1 MIEQI
6 STRTVYQNAWM
17 TVREDEVRRASGE
30 AGLYAVV
37 DKPPSALVIPLD
49 RDGFWL
55 VEQYRYPAGQRSWE
69 FPMGTL
75 PDRAD
80 GDPLDVARSELGQET
95 GLAAGRLRHI
105 GRFFHAPGQMSQA
118 CNVFL
123 ATELTPDPHAAAPDP
138 EEEDLI
144 VRWFTR
150 KDVEEMLRSGV
161 IVDATTIAAYGLLL
175 LSGEYDSPDCHTGNL

>member
-6 STRTVYQNAWM
+6 SSRTVYQNAWM
-17 TVREDEVRRASGE
+17 TVREDAIRRASGE
-30 AGLYAVV
+30 TGVYAVV
-37 DKPPSALVIPLD
+37 DKPPTALVMPFE

-80 GDPLDVARSELGQET
+80 GDPLDVARSELSQET
-95 GLAAGRLRHI
+95 GLVAGRMRHL

-118 CNVFL
+118 CNIFL
-123 ATELTPDPHAAAPDP
+123 ATELTADPHPAEPDP

-144 VRWFTR
+144 VRWFAR
-150 KDVEEMLRSGV
+150 VEVEKMLRSGV
-161 IVDATTIAAYGLLL
+161 IVDGTTIAAYALLM
-175 LSGEYDSPDCHTGNL
+175 LSEDWTNVAG

>member
-6 STRTVYQNAWM
+6 SSRTVYQNAWM
-17 TVREDEVRRASGE
+17 TLREDAVRRASGQD
-30 AGLYAVV
+30 GVYAVV
-37 DKPPSALVIPLD
+37 DKPPSALVIPFE

-80 GDPLDVARSELGQET
+80 GEPTDVARTELGQET
-95 GLAAGRLRHI
+95 GLAAGTLSFV

-123 ATELTPDPHAAAPDP
+123 ATDLVPDPQAAGLDP

-144 VRWFTR
+144 VRWFAR
-150 KDVEEMLRSGV
+150 AEVEQMLRAGV
-161 IVDATTIAAYGLLL
+161 IVDGSTIAAYAMFLLGGFL
-175 LSGEYDSPDCHTGNL
+175 PTS

>member
-1 MIEQI
+1 VIEQLT
-6 STRTVYQNAWM
+6 TRTVYQNAWM
-17 TVREDEVRRASGE
+17 TVREDGVRRADGGSGI
-30 AGLYAVV
+30 YAVV
-37 DKPPSALVIPLD
+37 DKPASALVMPFE

-80 GDPLDVARSELGQET
+80 GDPMELARLELAQET
-95 GLAAGRLRHI
+95 GLAAGRLRQI
-105 GRFFHAPGQMSQA
+105 GRFFHAPGMASQA

-123 ATELTPDPHAAAPDP
+123 ATDLTPDPHAAAPDP
-138 EEEDLI
+138 EEDDLL

-150 KDVEEMLRSGV
+150 SEVERMIRSGV
-161 IVDATTIAAYGLLL
+161 IVDAATIASYGLLAL
-175 LSGEYDSPDCHTGNL
+175 GSTADSR

>member
-17 TVREDEVRRASGE
+17 TVREDEIRRASGG
-30 AGLYAVV
+30 AGIYAVV
-37 DKPPSALVIPLD
+37 DKPPSALVIPFE

-95 GLAAGRLRHI
+95 GLAAGRLTFLS
-105 GRFFHAPGQMSQA
+105 RFFHAPGQMSQA

-123 ATELTPDPHAAAPDP
+123 ATELTPDPNRAEPDP

-144 VRWFTR
+144 VRWFAR
-150 KDVEEMLRSGV
+150 SEFEKMIRSGV
-161 IVDATTIAAYGLLL
+161 IVDATTIAAYTQLL
-175 LSGEYDSPDCHTGNL
+175 LSGELGEP

>member
-17 TVREDEVRRASGE
+17 TVREDEIRRASGA
-30 AGLYAVV
+30 AGIYAVV
-37 DKPPSALVIPLD
+37 DKPPSALVIPFE
-49 RDGFWL
+49 RGGFWL
-55 VEQYRYPAGQRSWE
+55 VEQFRYPAGRRSWE

-75 PDRAD
+75 PNRAD
-80 GDPLDVARSELGQET
+80 GDPLDVARSELSQET
-95 GLAAGRLRHI
+95 GLTAGRLRLL

-123 ATELTPDPHAAAPDP
+123 ATELSPDPDPAELDP

-144 VRWFTR
+144 VRWFAR
-150 KDVEEMLRSGV
+150 DEVEEMLRSGV
-161 IVDATTIAAYGLLL
+161 IVDATTIAAYARLL
-175 LSGEYDSPDCHTGNL
+175 LSGELD

>member
-6 STRTVYQNAWM
+6 SSRTVYENAWM
-17 TVREDEVRRASGE
+17 TVREDAVRRASGQD
-30 AGLYAVV
+30 GIYAVV
-37 DKPPSALVIPLD
+37 DKPPSALVIPYE

-80 GDPLDVARSELGQET
+80 GEPTHVARSELGQET
-95 GLAAGRLRHI
+95 GLAAGTLRHL

-123 ATELTPDPHAAAPDP
+123 ATDLAADPDTHERDP

-144 VRWFTR
+144 VQWFPRTE
-150 KDVEEMLRSGV
+150 VEQMLRTGV
-161 IVDATTIAAYGLLL
+161 IVDGSTIAAYTLLAL
-175 LSGEYDSPDCHTGNL
+175 DGVLVQP